1 MSRRGTGRVAAIFC
15 CSSYAESCACAHRT
29 LVYRLIGMKIPF
41 VAPAPCFTLDHAVL
55 SRSSKLQQGGVIIT
69 LSRAAHVLI
78 NGNGRP

>member
-1 MSRRGTGRVAAIFC
+1 
-15 CSSYAESCACAHRT
+15 
-29 LVYRLIGMKIPF
+29 MKIPF